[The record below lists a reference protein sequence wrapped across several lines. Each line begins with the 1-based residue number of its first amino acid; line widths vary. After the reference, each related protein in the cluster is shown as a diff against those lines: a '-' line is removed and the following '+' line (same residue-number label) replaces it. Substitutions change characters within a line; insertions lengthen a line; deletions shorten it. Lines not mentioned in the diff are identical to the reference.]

1 MGCEGRLQHARPAE
15 PLKPR
20 RDLGVI
26 QVGIATAAGTGKLEC
41 LDIAAF
47 HPAVHDADPEMA
59 ADNDAQS
66 RPKTAVRAR
75 TWRIWAG

>member
-15 PLKPR
+15 PLKPG

-26 QVGIATAAGTGKLEC
+26 QAGIATAAGPDKLEC
-41 LDIAAF
+41 LGVVAF

-59 ADNDAQS
+59 AHNDAQS
-66 RPKTAVRAR
+66 R
-75 TWRIWAG
+75 AG